1 VEGNKLIKILPALG
15 IAMTIIMS
23 FVIGALGLE
32 QSSPIATAQS
42 REITLHGKGSGTW
55 SYQLGTLH
63 KDAKVIVKIA
73 DALTYT
79 GDHFYAFVFET
90 NSSSQRWQSD
100 WVDLRTS
107 AKAQF
112 IIPHQS
118 EYMLVV
124 TMDVKGPTLTY
135 TGEAPQFYKGVATII
150 G

>member
-1 VEGNKLIKILPALG
+1 MEDNKSVKTLSTLG
-15 IAMTIIMS
+15 IAMTIIMP
-23 FVIGALGLE
+23 FIIGALGLE
-32 QSSPIATAQS
+32 QSSLIATAQS

-63 KDAKVIVKIA
+63 KDAKVIVKIT

-79 GDHFYAFVFET
+79 GDHFYAFVLET

-107 AKAQF
+107 TKTQF

-124 TMDVKGPTLTY
+124 TMSVKGPTLTY
-135 TGEAPQFYKGVATII
+135 TGEAPQFYKGVVTII